1 MDPVFDS
8 VDSGRVGGYP
18 VRLPGLWLWLSL
30 IAALLAAAG
39 SVAGLLASDSI
50 YDQETLALAD
60 ASAARDIVNLVLV
73 APLMAAIAAS
83 ASVSDRLETPTGDD
97 MRGEPDVEDP
107 RAPHPWARPFVVIP
121 DHGGAIRFPSIAP
134 MSGRRRSGERR
145 ARSATWRRLVTTTE
159 DRLSASKGT
168 EAVSAVMSRFS
179 QQMSESVGDR
189 GALVSMDRRSRVD
202 LTVSSRTVVARA
214 DEDRAS
220 IGVSPTANSPN
231 RARQRRLVGNLG
243 SEPCMRQQPSSHC
256 RAVVG
261 CFGPSSEL
269 FPSGRHLPSPGT
281 WRSTSPSSAAPQS
294 GPMPTETRWATT
306 RSVQQALSSAA
317 WPCTTSANK
326 VGSSTPLPSQRGSAS
341 RPNASCPGATASYD
355 DVHGRPSRYQ
365 PFTSGND
372 RG

>member
-121 DHGGAIRFPSIAP
+121 DHGGALCFSVRTFQWRWPACHPSCRAPSIVTALRFSDGSSSAS
-134 MSGRRRSGERR
+134 MMTAWWADRSSTDP
-145 ARSATWRRLVTTTE
+145 SAIVSLRDKAIPNSVPLWSDALKRRLP
-159 DRLSASKGT
+159 RL
-168 EAVSAVMSRFS
+168 
-179 QQMSESVGDR
+179 
-189 GALVSMDRRSRVD
+189 LRR
-202 LTVSSRTVVARA
+202 
-214 DEDRAS
+214 
-220 IGVSPTANSPN
+220 TA
-231 RARQRRLVGNLG
+231 
-243 SEPCMRQQPSSHC
+243 M
-256 RAVVG
+256 
-261 CFGPSSEL
+261 
-269 FPSGRHLPSPGT
+269 
-281 WRSTSPSSAAPQS
+281 
-294 GPMPTETRWATT
+294 
-306 RSVQQALSSAA
+306 
-317 WPCTTSANK
+317 
-326 VGSSTPLPSQRGSAS
+326 
-341 RPNASCPGATASYD
+341 
-355 DVHGRPSRYQ
+355 
-365 PFTSGND
+365 
-372 RG
+372 